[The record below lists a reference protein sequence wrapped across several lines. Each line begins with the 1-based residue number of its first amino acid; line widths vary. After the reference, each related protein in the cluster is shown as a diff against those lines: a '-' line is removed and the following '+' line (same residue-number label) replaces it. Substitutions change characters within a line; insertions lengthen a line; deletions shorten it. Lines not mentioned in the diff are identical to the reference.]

1 MGGGK
6 CSALMSERALGQP
19 FVSVIVPVF
28 NGEKHLRQCIES
40 ILSQSLRRI
49 EVICIDDG
57 SADASLTI
65 LEEYAAADGRLRVI
79 SQPNLHAG
87 VARNRGIEEARGKY
101 LVFWD
106 CDDYFDRRALEKMY
120 RQCERD
126 SADICVCGARHF
138 FCDSGLV
145 VHGPMYLVADELPQ
159 VIPFNR
165 LTNEDYILEFT
176 TMVVWNKMFR
186 RQFVY
191 DQDLRF
197 DSSRI
202 NNDVKF
208 VACALCVAQSITVV
222 KKDLMTYRRNQMTA
236 LTNSVGDS
244 ALEPAK
250 TWIRTREELL
260 RRDALPQ
267 LSFTNRVASSLLYLM
282 RNMSNYEAYN
292 QLASFLRDEGGLEA
306 LGLLPSEVRAP
317 LPRRFFESLQE
328 EGPNQALMSLMHE
341 AYVLQLSNPQGV
353 RATLRRALRRVFSGK
368 QQKR

>member
-1 MGGGK
+1 MDKEK
-6 CSALMSERALGQP
+6 CPDLMSGRAPVQP
-19 FVSVIVPVF
+19 LVSVIVPVF
-28 NGEKHLRQCIES
+28 NGEEHLRQCIES
-40 ILSQSLRRI
+40 ILGQSLRHI

-57 SADASLTI
+57 STDASLPI
-65 LEEYAAADGRLRVI
+65 LNEYAAADERMKVI
-79 SQPNLHAG
+79 GQPNSHAG

-126 SADICVCGARHF
+126 RADICVCGARQF
-138 FCDSGLV
+138 FCDSGV
-145 VHGPMYLVADELPQ
+145 VTHGSMYLVAGELPQ
-159 VIPFNR
+159 AIPFNR
-165 LTNEDYILEFT
+165 STNENYILEFT

-202 NNDVKF
+202 NNDVMF
-208 VACALCVAQSITVV
+208 VVCALCVAQSITVV
-222 KKDLMTYRRNQMTA
+222 KKDLMTYRRNQTAA

-250 TWIRTREELL
+250 TWIKTREELL
-260 RRDALPQ
+260 RRNALPQ

-282 RNMSNYEAYN
+282 RNMSDYDAYN
-292 QLASFLRDEGGLEA
+292 QLASFLQEGGGLEA
-306 LGLLPSEVRAP
+306 LGLSPSEIRAP
-317 LPRRFFESLQE
+317 LPRRFFESLQN
-328 EGPNQALMSLMHE
+328 EGPSQALMTLMHE

-353 RATLRRALRRVFSGK
+353 RATLRRALCRVFSG
-368 QQKR
+368 RR